1 MSALYG
7 GDKSTEFV
15 FQNDMIKQLVAN
27 GWLLGDPKKYNREL
41 ALYSEDV
48 LGFVQDTQD
57 EQWQKFS
64 ALYPNDTE
72 KKFLERVATQLNKSD
87 PNAANKE
94 MRTFGTLGVL
104 RHELRDRGTRFSLCQ
119 FKPEHDLN
127 PDTLARYKQNRLR
140 VVPELVYSP
149 WATEDELAATGKK
162 AKAWRIDLVLF
173 VNGLPV
179 VTLELKSE
187 FKQSVQNALKQYK
200 TTRFAIDPATK
211 KPEPL
216 LTFKRGALVH
226 FAVSQYEVH
235 MATRLEGN
243 ETFFLPFNK
252 GTKDG
257 GAGNDTPSDVNQYAT
272 DYLWN
277 QILLPDNL
285 LNILS
290 RFVHLQIEEK
300 EDWEGRKYK
309 KETLIFPRYHQWDV
323 VTKLVGAAKSEG
335 PGQKYLI
342 QHSAGSGKSNSIA
355 WSAHQLSAIHQE
367 DGSKLFDSVIVVT
380 DRTVL
385 DDQLQETIS
394 QFTSVEGM
402 VGRINRNEG
411 DGSKSEKLASAL
423 ENSQPIIIVTIQ
435 TFPHVL
441 KAIENNLS
449 LKERNYVVIAD
460 EAHSSQTGSTARQL
474 KEVLMIDGAKGEDE
488 ELTTEDI
495 LDAAVASRRASSNL
509 SYLAFTATP
518 KTKTLELFGRLPNP
532 DEAPS
537 KTNKPEAYH
546 VYSMR
551 QAIEEGFILD
561 VLKNYTNYKV
571 AYNLAMKIEGS
582 DQEVESKKAK
592 VKLNQWVRLHDYNI
606 SQKVQVIVEH
616 FKDNVMGLLG
626 GQAKAMVVTSSRK
639 EAVRYKVGFD
649 KYIAEK
655 GYKKIEAMV
664 AFSGEVEF
672 SDKDPGSAGII
683 GEKFTESNMNPGL
696 KGRDM
701 RKAFDSDDYQVMI
714 VANKFQTGFDQ
725 PKLCAM
731 YVDKKLGGVECVQ
744 TLSRLNRTFPGKA
757 ETGTF
762 VLDFFNEPDEIL
774 ESFQPYYQTAELAD
788 VSDPDLVF
796 DLSDK
801 LRAAGIFTWRE
812 VEQFCDAFFVK
823 SKSNAAIANICKPA
837 VDRWTIRY
845 KSTMDA
851 YKQAKDMFERTKKTG
866 DAVLIANSENT
877 FKECKQEKDALEIFK
892 KDLGTFVRFYEFMS
906 QIVDYDDKDLEKLSL
921 YARNLRPM
929 LREVA
934 IDEEDIDLN
943 SVVLSHYRLS
953 KIRQQDIQLKED
965 AADYEL
971 EPGDALGTAKAK
983 DPKEEF
989 LSQIITR
996 LNELFITDELTD
1008 KDMVNYAHTVKDKV
1022 MENKL
1027 VMQQILENSAE
1038 QAMLGDFAKA
1048 MDDAI
1053 MDSSDAHQN
1062 QMMQLLSDP
1071 SKAAGF
1077 AKLVFEMIEK
1087 QQRAR

>member
-1 MSALYG
+1 MASA
-7 GDKSTEFV
+7 SEFA
-15 FQNDMIKQLVAN
+15 FQNEMIRNLTDN

-57 EQWQKFS
+57 EQWQKFK

-72 KKFLERVATQLNKSD
+72 QKFLDRVATQLNKALSTD
-87 PNAANKE
+87 NNASHKT

-149 WATEDELAATGKK
+149 WATDEELAETGKR
-162 AKAWRIDLVLF
+162 AKKWRIDLVLF

-179 VTLELKSE
+179 ATLELKSE
-187 FKQSVQNALKQYK
+187 FKQAVENAIKQYK
-200 TTRFAIDPATK
+200 TTRFAVDPATK

-235 MATRLEGN
+235 MATRLEGDK
-243 ETFFLPFNK
+243 TFFLPFNK
-252 GTKDG
+252 GTQEG
-257 GAGNDTPSDVNQYAT
+257 GAGNDTPADVNQYAT

-277 QILLPDNL
+277 QVLLPDNL
-285 LNILS
+285 LNILA

-323 VTKLVGAAKSEG
+323 VTTLVDAAKTEG

-355 WSAHQLSAIHQE
+355 WSAHQLSAIHQG

-394 QFTSVEGM
+394 QFTAVEGM

-411 DGSKSEKLASAL
+411 EGSKSEKLAAAL
-423 ENSQPIIIVTIQ
+423 ESSQPIIIVTIQ
-435 TFPHVL
+435 TFPFVL
-441 KAIENNLS
+441 KAIENNVS
-449 LKERNYVVIAD
+449 LKERNYVIIAD

-474 KEVLMIDGAKGEDE
+474 KEVLMIDGAGEDE

-532 DEAPS
+532 EEAPS

-571 AYNLAMKIEGS
+571 AYNLAMKMEGS

-606 SQKVQVIVEH
+606 TKKVEIIVEH
-616 FKDNVMGLLG
+616 FKDNIMGLLG

-639 EAVRYKVGFD
+639 EAVRYKQGFD
-649 KYIAEK
+649 NYITQK
-655 GYKKIEAMV
+655 GYEKIEAMV

-672 SDKDPGSAGII
+672 NESDPNSAALI

-744 TLSRLNRTFPGKA
+744 TLSRLNRTFPSKA
-757 ETGTF
+757 ETGTY
-762 VLDFFNEPDEIL
+762 VLDFFNEPEDIL
-774 ESFQPYYQTAELAD
+774 NAFQPYYQTAELAD
-788 VSDPDLVF
+788 VTDPDLIF
-796 DLSDK
+796 DLSEK
-801 LRAAGIFTWRE
+801 LRSASIFTGDE
-812 VEQFCDAFFVK
+812 VNRFCDAFFVR

-837 VDRWTIRY
+837 VERWTSRY
-845 KSTMDA
+845 KSAVAA
-851 YKQAKDMFERTKKTG
+851 YKQAKDIFERQKQFN
-866 DAVLIANSENT
+866 DPVLIANAENS
-877 FKECKQEKDALEIFK
+877 FKECKQAKDDLEIFK
-892 KDLGTFVRFYEFMS
+892 KDLGTFVRQYEFMS
-906 QIVDYDDKDLEKLSL
+906 QIVDYDDKELEKLSL

-929 LREVA
+929 LRESN
-934 IDEEDIDLN
+934 IEEDHIDLN
-943 SVVLSHYRLS
+943 TVVLSHYRVS

-965 AADYEL
+965 APEYNL
-971 EPGDALGTAKAK
+971 KPGNDMGSAKGR
-983 DPKEEF
+983 DRKEEF
-989 LSQIITR
+989 LSQIIAR

-1008 KDMVNYAHTVKDKV
+1008 ADMVNYANTVRDKV
-1022 MENKL
+1022 MENAL
-1027 VMQQILENSAE
+1027 VMQQINENSPE
-1038 QAMLGDFAKA
+1038 QAMLGDFPKA
-1048 MDDAI
+1048 IDDAI
-1053 MDSSDAHQN
+1053 LGSSDAHQN
-1062 QMMQLLSDP
+1062 QMLQLLSDP
-1071 SKAAGF
+1071 NRAAGF
-1077 AKLVFEMIEK
+1077 AKLVFEMILGQSAK
-1087 QQRAR
+1087 